1 MTPLI
6 GKFGEFSFY
15 ALNNTEQHG
24 PIGLLSGNS
33 AKDGKNLS
41 SFLPT
46 VTTRY
51 LLAISAGWEI
61 RIADG
66 AIRRL
71 LQIAED
77 TQAGIVYSDF
87 FLEKEYEQTPCP
99 LIDYQPGSIRDDF
112 HFGPVLLF
120 SIAAIKAAL
129 KKYGALP
136 RDPALALYDLRLKI
150 SLDYSIFHIPE
161 FLYSVVAKKEDKDKG
176 NSIQEEAHFAYVA
189 ARNAARQKKL
199 EKVATNYLK
208 LRGAYLPPRTKKAG
222 PANTSFPVQASVIIP
237 VYNRKKTI
245 DDALQSALSQ
255 QTTFPFNIIVVDN
268 HSTDGTTRIVKK
280 LAARYPQIQH
290 LIPTRRDL
298 NIGGCWNEAIYSLC
312 CGRYS
317 VQLDSDDLYS
327 SPETLQTIVDAFIEG
342 DYALVVGSYTIV
354 NEHLQKIPPG
364 LIDHREWTFAN
375 GHNNALRING
385 LGAPRAF
392 NTAVLRQIGF
402 PNVGYGED
410 YAVALRIAREYK
422 IGRIYSSLYLC
433 RRWPENTDAA
443 LSVEKKNRYDFY
455 KDKLRTMEIKAR
467 QTMNKRRA

>member
-1 MTPLI
+1 MTPLF

-15 ALNNTEQHG
+15 ALNKTEQPN
-24 PIGLLSGNS
+24 PIGLLSGNT
-33 AKDGKNLS
+33 ANEGKNLS
-41 SFLPT
+41 SFLQT
-46 VTTRY
+46 AKTTY
-51 LLAISAGWEI
+51 LLAISAEKEI
-61 RIADG
+61 RIDDA

-77 TQAGIVYSDF
+77 TQAGILYSDY
-87 FLEKEYEQTPCP
+87 FLENENEHICRP

-112 HFGPVLLF
+112 HFGHVLLL
-120 SIAAIKAAL
+120 SVAAIKAAL

-161 FLYSVVAKKEDKDKG
+161 FLYSVVARKEAKDKG

-189 ARNAARQKKL
+189 SRNAARQKKL
-199 EKVATNYLK
+199 EKIATVYLK
-208 LRGAYLPPRTKKAG
+208 LAGAYLPTRSKKAG
-222 PANTSFPVQASVIIP
+222 PANTTFPVQASVIIP
-237 VYNRKKTI
+237 VLNRKKTI
-245 DDALQSALSQ
+245 DDALQSALTQ
-255 QTTFPFNIIVVDN
+255 KTDFNFNIIVVDN
-268 HSTDGTTRIVKK
+268 HSTDGTTQIVKK
-280 LAARYPQIQH
+280 IAARYPQIQH
-290 LIPTRRDL
+290 LIPGRHDL
-298 NIGGCWNEAIYSLC
+298 NIGGCWNEAIYSPC

-327 SPETLQTIVDAFIEG
+327 SPDTLQTIVDAFLDG

-364 LIDHREWTFAN
+364 LIDHREWTSAN

-402 PNVGYGED
+402 PDVGYGED

-422 IGRIYSSLYLC
+422 IGRIYSSIYLC
-433 RRWPENTDAA
+433 RRWTENTDAA
-443 LSVEKKNRYDFY
+443 LSVEKQNRYDFY
-455 KDKLRTMEIKAR
+455 KDKLRTAEINAR
-467 QTMNKRRA
+467 QTMNRKRD